1 MKIDLHYNGNIAD
14 EKTKGG
20 DFMFE
25 QLYKQRVEL
34 IKIIERYT
42 GRDGSYATDIPSLF
56 FSRYSND
63 TGPNYGVYKPS
74 LCIIVQGV
82 KEVLLSQ
89 ERFQYGPADYLVASV
104 KLPITGRV
112 TEASFQIPY
121 LALKLEFKPSQILE
135 VLRATEMGIGKKENP
150 KRGMYVSKLEPSLL
164 DAVTRLTHLLDNP
177 KDIPV
182 LSPLIMKEIIYRV
195 LQGENG
201 GMLKQIAI
209 EESSTN
215 QISDVIEHIMNNY
228 EKSFKIEDLAEIA
241 NMSVSSLH
249 RHFKEVTAM
258 SPIQFQ
264 KQLRLQEARSLLL
277 SESEDAA
284 DVAFRVG
291 YESPSQFS
299 REYSRMFGLP
309 PKEDVKRLRDN
320 QDKTINL

>member
-1 MKIDLHYNGNIAD
+1 
-14 EKTKGG
+14 
-20 DFMFE
+20 MFE

-34 IKIIERYT
+34 AKIIEGHT
-42 GRDGSYATDIPSLF
+42 GLDGSHMTDIPSLF

-63 TGPNYGVYKPS
+63 TGPSYGLHKPS
-74 LCIIVQGV
+74 LCIVVQGM

-89 ERFQYGPADYLVASV
+89 ERFRYGPADYLVASV
-104 KLPITGRV
+104 NLPITGQV
-112 TEASFQIPY
+112 TESSSQVPY
-121 LALKLEFKPSQILE
+121 LALKLEFTPTQILD
-135 VLRATEMGIGKKENP
+135 VLREFQMGVDKKENA
-150 KRGMYVSKLEPSLL
+150 KRGMYVSKIETSLL
-164 DAVTRLTHLLDNP
+164 DAVTRLARLLDNP

-182 LSPLIMKEIIYRV
+182 LAPLIMKEIIYRV
-195 LQGENG
+195 LQGEHG

-209 EESSTN
+209 EGSSTH
-215 QISDVIEHIMNNY
+215 QISDVIEHIMNHY
-228 EKSFKIEDLAEIA
+228 EKSFKIEELAEIA

-277 SESEDAA
+277 SESADAA

-299 REYSRMFGLP
+299 REYSRMFGETLH
-309 PKEDVKRLRDN
+309 K
-320 QDKTINL
+320 QSFYQYS

>member
-1 MKIDLHYNGNIAD
+1 MK
-14 EKTKGG
+14 KTKE

-25 QLYKQRVEL
+25 QLYRQRIEL
-34 IKIIERYT
+34 AKIIEGHI
-42 GRDGSYATDIPSLF
+42 GRDGTQMTAIPSLF

-74 LCIIVQGV
+74 LCIVVQGM

-89 ERFQYGPADYLVASV
+89 ERFQYGPADYLLASV
-104 KLPITGRV
+104 KLPITGQV
-112 TEASFQIPY
+112 TEASSEVPY
-121 LALKLEFKPSQILE
+121 LALKLEFTPSEILE
-135 VLRATEMGIGKKENP
+135 VLREFQMGVDKKENA
-150 KRGMYVSKLEPSLL
+150 KRGMYVSKIEPSLL
-164 DAVTRLTHLLDNP
+164 DAVTRLARLLDTP
-177 KDIPV
+177 KDIKV
-182 LSPLIMKEIIYRV
+182 LAPLITKEIIYRV
-195 LQGENG
+195 LQGEHG

-209 EESSTN
+209 EGSSTH

-228 EKSFKIEDLAEIA
+228 EKSFKIEELAEIA

-249 RHFKEVTAM
+249 RHFKEISAM

-277 SESEDAA
+277 SESADAA

-309 PKEDVKRLRDN
+309 PKEDIKSLREQNDQRVKA
-320 QDKTINL
+320 

>member
-1 MKIDLHYNGNIAD
+1 ML
-14 EKTKGG
+14 
-20 DFMFE
+20 E
-25 QLYKQRVEL
+25 QLYRQRVEL
-34 IKIIERYT
+34 TKIIESHT
-42 GRDGSYATDIPSLF
+42 GQDGSQMTAIPTLF
-56 FSRYSND
+56 FSRFFND
-63 TGPNYGVYKPS
+63 TGPKYGVYNPS
-74 LCIIVQGV
+74 LCIVVQGM

-89 ERFQYGPADYLVASV
+89 EHYQYGPADYLVASV
-104 KLPITGRV
+104 NLPITGQV
-112 TEASFQIPY
+112 TEASSKVPY
-121 LALKLEFKPSQILE
+121 LALKLEFTPSEVLE
-135 VLRATEMGIGKKENP
+135 VLREFQMEVEKKENA
-150 KRGMYVSKLEPSLL
+150 KRGLYVSKIEPSLL
-164 DAVTRLTHLLDNP
+164 DAVTRLARLLDNP

-182 LSPLIMKEIIYRV
+182 LAPLIRKEIIYRV
-195 LQGENG
+195 LQGEHG

-209 EESSTN
+209 EGSSTN

-228 EKSFKIEDLAEIA
+228 EKAFKIEELAEIA

-277 SESEDAA
+277 SESGDAA

-309 PKEDVKRLRDN
+309 PKEDVKHLKEKYEQTVN
-320 QDKTINL
+320 E